1 MFILKDFKKV
11 SKKVEMIRKIKIKET
26 HDDPAYSSSNSMK
39 KNLQL

>member
-11 SKKVEMIRKIKIKET
+11 SKKVEMIRKIKIKEA